1 MPTPELGLQ
10 QVPGEAIWRLYRMK
24 VNLLAAG
31 ALPRTP
37 LGSLQS
43 SIASI

>member
-31 ALPRTP
+31 ALPGPRWGAYRAP
-37 LGSLQS
+37 
-43 SIASI
+43 